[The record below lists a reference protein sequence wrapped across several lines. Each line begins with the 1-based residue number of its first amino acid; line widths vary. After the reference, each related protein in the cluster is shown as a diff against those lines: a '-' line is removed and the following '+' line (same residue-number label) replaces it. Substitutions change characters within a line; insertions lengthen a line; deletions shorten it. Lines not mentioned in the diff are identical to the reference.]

1 VDVECGDVASEKARG
16 EFEGERERNWNLVD
30 EEECGVRDM
39 VSRMS
44 GYACVHV
51 R

>member
-1 VDVECGDVASEKARG
+1 VDVKCSNAASEKACG

-30 EEECGVRDM
+30 EEERGVHDM
-39 VSRMS
+39 ASRIS